1 MATVGSFDLIS
12 QPLRADSFPWRR
24 SLSSEHPTPTSHAS
38 TLPQSVHSAD
48 SPLSEGARRRCVTA
62 NPYRPSSV
70 CPDGQ
75 PPSPGEG
82 YSQKFRGGSSE
93 SMAPP
98 TRREA
103 APRKFLRIKFV
114 GVPPP
119 LQAPSLASLKSH
131 FHPQIVSLTF
141 KVPSLFGGADV
152 LIYRHKVRRGRG
164 ADAGERSPDEP
175 TAHPRDRPLS
185 GVFIDVFSFLF
196 LFSGGRVSPAAH
208 FFT

>member
-1 MATVGSFDLIS
+1 MRLCGGMPGLPGNRSIVSYEIATV
-12 QPLRADSFPWRR
+12 
-24 SLSSEHPTPTSHAS
+24 H
-38 TLPQSVHSAD
+38 
-48 SPLSEGARRRCVTA
+48 
-62 NPYRPSSV
+62 
-70 CPDGQ
+70 
-75 PPSPGEG
+75 PPSVTFGDT
-82 YSQKFRGGSSE
+82 
-93 SMAPP
+93 PP

-196 LFSGGRVSPAAH
+196 LVSGGRVSSLPPI
-208 FFT
+208 FCTKNQPV

>member
-1 MATVGSFDLIS
+1 MPRPLEFHTPKWRCERLPLQEKALAGATSSAPAAPHPSALTGS
-12 QPLRADSFPWRR
+12 
-24 SLSSEHPTPTSHAS
+24 H
-38 TLPQSVHSAD
+38 LP
-48 SPLSEGARRRCVTA
+48 
-62 NPYRPSSV
+62 
-70 CPDGQ
+70 
-75 PPSPGEG
+75 PGEG
-82 YSQKFRGGSSE
+82 YSQKFRAGSSE

-103 APRKFLRIKFV
+103 ALCKFLRIKFV

-196 LFSGGRVSPAAH
+196 SCFRRQGFLPAAH

>member
-1 MATVGSFDLIS
+1 
-12 QPLRADSFPWRR
+12 
-24 SLSSEHPTPTSHAS
+24 
-38 TLPQSVHSAD
+38 
-48 SPLSEGARRRCVTA
+48 
-62 NPYRPSSV
+62 
-70 CPDGQ
+70 
-75 PPSPGEG
+75 
-82 YSQKFRGGSSE
+82 
-93 SMAPP
+93 MAPP

-196 LFSGGRVSPAAH
+196 LFSGGRVSSLPPIFLLDITIEPRYNMNRTSIH
-208 FFT
+208 RGERCET

>member
-1 MATVGSFDLIS
+1 MPPPLHTNSIVRPAPHPSALTGS
-12 QPLRADSFPWRR
+12 
-24 SLSSEHPTPTSHAS
+24 H
-38 TLPQSVHSAD
+38 LP
-48 SPLSEGARRRCVTA
+48 
-62 NPYRPSSV
+62 
-70 CPDGQ
+70 
-75 PPSPGEG
+75 PGEV
-82 YSQKFRGGSSE
+82 YSQKFRAGSSE

-175 TAHPRDRPLS
+175 TAHPRDRPPS

-196 LFSGGRVSPAAH
+196 LFSGGRVSSLPPIFLLDITIEPRYNMNRTSIH
-208 FFT
+208 RGERCET